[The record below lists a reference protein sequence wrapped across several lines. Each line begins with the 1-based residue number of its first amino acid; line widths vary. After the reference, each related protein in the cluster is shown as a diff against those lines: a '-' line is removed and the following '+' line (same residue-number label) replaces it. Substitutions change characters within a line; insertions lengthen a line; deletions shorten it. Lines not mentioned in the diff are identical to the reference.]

1 MKPDGNKIFPW
12 ILKEST
18 EKVNVSELNNFLFFF
33 IIFFF
38 LILIVL
44 IIFISFNNFIFF

>member
-12 ILKEST
+12 ILKEIT